1 MVAEEE
7 EEATMV
13 AEEAAMGVEEAMEE
27 VRFLS
32 SFVSNVT
39 CMCLLPYESFLVNE
53 SFLVACALH
62 MDMFAYD
69 ISWA

>member
-1 MVAEEE
+1 MVAEE

-27 VRFLS
+27 VRLLS

-39 CMCLLPYESFLVNE
+39 CV
-53 SFLVACALH
+53 
-62 MDMFAYD
+62 
-69 ISWA
+69 

>member
-27 VRFLS
+27 VRF
-32 SFVSNVT
+32 
-39 CMCLLPYESFLVNE
+39 
-53 SFLVACALH
+53 
-62 MDMFAYD
+62 
-69 ISWA
+69 